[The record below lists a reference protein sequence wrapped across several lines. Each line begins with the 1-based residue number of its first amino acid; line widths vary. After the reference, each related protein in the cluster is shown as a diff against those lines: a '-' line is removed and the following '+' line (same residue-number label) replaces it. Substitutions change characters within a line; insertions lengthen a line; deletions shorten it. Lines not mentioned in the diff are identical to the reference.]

1 MAMTVPGVELKVS
14 EATVARSGEAGDRDV
29 LLFVC
34 KAPPAGAARES
45 EGIKAGAGAT
55 TFIYHGVK
63 MRMTAI
69 KAKAK
74 RVFRSIYF

>member
-1 MAMTVPGVELKVS
+1 MTVSGVGLKVS
-14 EATVARSGEAGDRDV
+14 ELTASCSGVAADRDV
-29 LLFVC
+29 FLFVC
-34 KAPPAGAARES
+34 ESPVTKVERES
-45 EGIKAGAGAT
+45 EAEGSETGLT

-74 RVFRSIYF
+74 RVLRSIYL

>member
-1 MAMTVPGVELKVS
+1 MTVSGVELKASELTVS
-14 EATVARSGEAGDRDV
+14 RNGVAADRDV
-29 LLFVC
+29 FLFIC
-34 KAPPAGAARES
+34 KSPVAEVERES
-45 EGIKAGAGAT
+45 EAAGSETGLT

-74 RVFRSIYF
+74 RVLRSIYL

>member
-1 MAMTVPGVELKVS
+1 MTVSRVGLKVF
-14 EATVARSGEAGDRDV
+14 ELTVDRNGAAGDRV
-29 LLFVC
+29 VFLFIC
-34 KAPPAGAARES
+34 KSPVVEVERES
-45 EGIKAGAGAT
+45 EVVGLGAGLT

-74 RVFRSIYF
+74 RVLRSIYL

>member
-1 MAMTVPGVELKVS
+1 MTVSGVGLKVF
-14 EATVARSGEAGDRDV
+14 ALTGDRNG
-29 LLFVC
+29 
-34 KAPPAGAARES
+34 AAGARDVFLFICKSPVAEVERES
-45 EGIKAGAGAT
+45 EAAGSETGLT

-74 RVFRSIYF
+74 RVLRSIYL

>member
-1 MAMTVPGVELKVS
+1 MTVSGVELKVP
-14 EATVARSGEAGDRDV
+14 ELTVSRNGVTADRDV
-29 LLFVC
+29 FLFVC
-34 KAPPAGAARES
+34 KASSVGAARES
-45 EGIKAGAGAT
+45 EEVRLGAGAT

-74 RVFRSIYF
+74 RVLRSIYL

>member
-1 MAMTVPGVELKVS
+1 MTVSGVGLKVF
-14 EATVARSGEAGDRDV
+14 ALTVDRNGAAGDRDV
-29 LLFVC
+29 FLFIC
-34 KAPPAGAARES
+34 KSSVADVKRES
-45 EGIKAGAGAT
+45 EASGSVAGLT

-74 RVFRSIYF
+74 RVFRSIYL